1 MNVLGKRIEKERIGC
16 GLTREEL
23 AQQLHVKT
31 EELISWEEGHS
42 YPNFYICQKLVKMLN
57 IPLQIVSEDTMYRKV
72 LYHMEPVL
80 SSSQLKW
87 RQILGFCALAVIQC
101 ILSFSMLEIAEILS
115 LVELT
120 VILFYIVGIVL
131 TVNNKMR
138 PYSTGWFVGVPFLYS
153 GSFLAMILMAKYP
166 LFVMISIVIAIIFAV
181 GMIAVF
187 YLEISKFCYYATLTI
202 CFVIIVG
209 GIVLMFLAARSMVLT
224 VVFSSGRASLLMA
237 LFSLQLRVYYRK
249 RDWLKNDHVKDG
261 DKDE

>member
-1 MNVLGKRIEKERIGC
+1 MTVLGKRIEKERIGC

-42 YPNFYICQKLVKMLN
+42 YPKFHICQKLVKILN

-80 SSSQLKW
+80 SSSKQKW
-87 RQILGFCALAVIQC
+87 TQILLFCVLAVIQC
-101 ILSFSMLEIAEILS
+101 ILSFSMLEIADILF

-120 VILFYIVGIVL
+120 AILFYIVGIVL

-153 GSFLAMILMAKYP
+153 GSFFAMILMAKYP
-166 LFVMISIVIAIIFAV
+166 LFVMISIVIAIIFVV

-187 YLEISKFCYYATLTI
+187 YLEISKFCYYATQTI
-202 CFVIIVG
+202 CCVTIVG
-209 GIVLMFLAARSMVLT
+209 GIVLMFLAARSLVLI
-224 VVFSSGRASLLMA
+224 VVFSSAQAILLMA
-237 LFSLQLRVYYRK
+237 LFRLQLEVYYRK
-249 RDWLKNDHVKDG
+249 RKWLAGNPAEDG